1 RRCRSRR
8 SPELSRLGAGGGNSP
23 PLEVLRKDNARVRRN
38 LERIRQVERDD
49 TKTIRAI
56 TSSALRGKL
65 RLSGRDK
72 RGRVFLPRDPAGGP
86 LETLRRMLKETFPL
100 GDFPV

>member
-1 RRCRSRR
+1 MPDRAKLRVRTRFI
-8 SPELSRLGAGGGNSP
+8 PTNWQ
-23 PLEVLRKDNARVRRN
+23 VLRNDNARVRRN

-72 RGRVFLPRDPAGGP
+72 RGRVFLPR
-86 LETLRRMLKETFPL
+86 
-100 GDFPV
+100 